1 MRGCCLSSYFVFSC
15 NLQQPCWCPVHH
27 WGSKNDGN
35 GFHLIDTETDPWAK
49 QPAEVKKPKQAEHV
63 KPEII
68 PRAAL
73 FGMKQPWPGQWNVEK
88 CFEWLNENLVMD
100 VECRMFL
107 LKEAARLNKIL
118 TDAIQEK
125 VAVLASTIRLSR
137 VWSGPNPYLRLLHC
151 IIEDDICPHYCG
163 GSLKFFWLRSAFL
176 APV

>member
-1 MRGCCLSSYFVFSC
+1 
-15 NLQQPCWCPVHH
+15 
-27 WGSKNDGN
+27 
-35 GFHLIDTETDPWAK
+35 
-49 QPAEVKKPKQAEHV
+49 
-63 KPEII
+63 
-68 PRAAL
+68 
-73 FGMKQPWPGQWNVEK
+73 VEK

-137 VWSGPNPYLRLLHC
+137 VWSGPNPYLRLVHC

-163 GSLKFFWLRSAFL
+163 GSLKFF
-176 APV
+176 